1 MRLVYK
7 QAVNAQFFKIYGV
20 VFFLVMEFFQ
30 ICGQV
35 LFRALHLLDRKF
47 FILIC
52 FCFRDCVYDFVNL
65 FLNNRFLPL
74 WGDRDFFKLRMAD
87 DHRVKIAGSDTG
99 AEFFPV
105 LRLKIFFCGYQY
117 ICAGIECQKIAAP
130 LFC

>member
-1 MRLVYK
+1 MCFVHK
-7 QAVNAQFFKIYGV
+7 QAVNAQFLKIYSV

-52 FCFRDCVYDFVNL
+52 LRFRDCVHDFVNL
-65 FLNNRFLPL
+65 FFNDRFLPL
-74 WGDRDFFKLRMAD
+74 RGDRDFFKLRMAD
-87 DHRVKIAGSDTG
+87 DHRVKIAGGDTG

-105 LRLKIFFCGYQY
+105 LRLKILFCGYQH
-117 ICAGIECQKIAAP
+117 ICAGIERQEIAAP
-130 LFC
+130 LFR